1 MKKLSMIIK
10 KERGA
15 ALVICLVFLTLL
27 SALGA
32 AGIMTS
38 STDVKIASNDL
49 STSESFY
56 IAEAGLARA
65 QAEILNDLQNDND
78 VSNNTF
84 YSLSGLITFTPS
96 SSAFYNFTSVS
107 FAGGS
112 YQMSAKFY
120 DAPGGGLDPKR
131 VLVRSTGVGPDGST
145 TVLECSYSA
154 ENISVWNNAIF
165 SGGGG
170 GAIPITGNVIIAGSV
185 HLLGNGI
192 PATSYT
198 FVNQTGLVLND
209 NTGMEPVTLLPT
221 VNAADI
227 TSDLGAKFRLKNGR
241 VDMRL
246 GSSTLGSLASPLAAI
261 YIMDGAD
268 SDSDGVNDDIDG
280 GVNILANGQNIFA
293 DEGAYSAEAYDL
305 GNVGLSLPGIS
316 VVGAYD
322 LTAVTESDGAPT
334 PRGLINGNLEL
345 TGQYKDGPT
354 WYYPNINQNDGFG
367 NFIIFDSTTNVLQIG
382 GVVMVNSLIISD
394 DITYTGI
401 GTIYSLGTSAI
412 SGNVLPGA
420 ANSYPITNCI
430 GVISTGNMSIG
441 GASQVVLTG
450 AYYSAA
456 EISSNK
462 QSELAG
468 TIVCQRFNI
477 TAQVPKIWQIQTLA
491 GNLPPQMPGAGY
503 IWTITAKNWRED
515 TM

>member
-15 ALVICLVFLTLL
+15 ALVICMVFLTLL
-27 SALGA
+27 SVLGA

-65 QAEILNDLQNDND
+65 QAEVLNDLQNDNIA
-78 VSNNTF
+78 SNNTF
-84 YSLSGLITFTPS
+84 YSLSGLTTITPS

-112 YQMSAKFY
+112 YQLSVKFY
-120 DAPGGGLDPKR
+120 DAPGGGLDPKK
-131 VLVRSTGVGPDGST
+131 VMVRSTGVGPDWST
-145 TVLECSYSA
+145 TVLECSYFA

-165 SGGGG
+165 GGGGG
-170 GAIPITGNVIIAGSV
+170 GAIPITGSVIIAGSV
-185 HLLGNGI
+185 HLLGNGV

-227 TSDLGAKFRLKNGR
+227 TSDLGAKFRLRNGR

-268 SDSDGVNDDIDG
+268 SDSNGVNDDIDG
-280 GVNILANGQNIFA
+280 GVNILANGQNVFA

-305 GNVGLSLPGIS
+305 GNVGLSLPPIS

-322 LTAVTESDGAPT
+322 LTAVTESDGAPA
-334 PRGLINGNLEL
+334 PKGLINGNLEL
-345 TGQYKDGPT
+345 TGEYKDGPT
-354 WYYPNINQNDGFG
+354 WYYPNINQSDGFG

-382 GVVMVNSLIISD
+382 GVVMVNSLNISD

-401 GTIYSLGTSAI
+401 GTIYSLGTAAI
-412 SGNVLPGA
+412 GGNVLPGA

-430 GVISTGNMSIG
+430 GVISVGDMSIG
-441 GASQVVLTG
+441 GVAKVFLTG

-456 EISSNK
+456 KITSDK
-462 QSELAG
+462 QSQLAG
-468 TIVCQRFNI
+468 TIVCQRFDI
-477 TAQVPKIWQIQTLA
+477 TLNVPKIWQIQSLTD
-491 GNLPPQMPGAGY
+491 NLPPQMPGEGY
-503 IWTITAKNWRED
+503 IWTITAKNWRQD